1 MTVFTIPAG
10 ESFVDALAR
19 QLLLE
24 SAGEPTRLADMLIL
38 LPNRRSCRAL
48 QEGFL
53 RASEG
58 KPLLLPRLQPLGD
71 DDEEEVGGEDL
82 DLKPAVPPL
91 QRRLLLTRLVLSLG
105 GGRGGQAPSPDQAAR
120 LADELG
126 RLLDQV
132 QTEELSFAQLATL
145 VPEELARHWQI
156 TLDFL
161 TILTEHWPIILAQ
174 YGWMDAAERRNRLL
188 TRRAEAWAAE
198 PPPFPILAAGSTGSQ
213 PATARLLAAI
223 ARLPQGRLV
232 LPGLDR
238 RLTEAE
244 QRQIDHTHPQYALL
258 HLVRSLDLAPA
269 DVPLWPGCAETERA
283 RWVAEAL
290 RPAATTEDWR
300 HLDPTTAEAAFEGV
314 ERLDCPGPREEAAAI
329 ALMMREVLETPAR
342 RAALVTP
349 DRGLARR
356 VTAELGRFDIEI
368 DDSAGRPLTATPPGG
383 FLALTARMVAEEFAP
398 HAALAALKH
407 PLAQGGLAPGQF
419 KARVRRLEK
428 LALRGPRP
436 APGVAGMIALCR
448 KDAELVS
455 WLGHIDRLTRPLAD
469 LMAKISPSLADLLSA
484 HLALAEGLAATPGEP
499 GGAEL
504 WRGDAGRAA
513 HRFAGDLADAAF
525 SLPEM
530 AGRHYPGLLEQLMD
544 GVTVRPSF
552 GGHPRLAIWGPLE
565 ARLQQADLLILG
577 GLNEGSWPPDPSA
590 DPWMSRPMR
599 QRFGLA
605 PPERRIGLAAH
616 DFAQGLCAPRVVLTR
631 PVRAGGAPTVPSRW
645 LLRLDALLRRKA
657 WPEGDWTGWAAA
669 LDRAEQISEGKPP
682 APTPPL
688 AARPR
693 DLPVTAIELW
703 MRDPYGLYAQR
714 ILKLRA
720 LDPIDADPAAR
731 DYGSAVHEAL
741 EHFLKAYPSGPL
753 PPDALQIL
761 IGIGREKLAEVA
773 ARPGLWA
780 FWWPRFESIAA
791 WVVEKERG
799 RRGEIDRSF
808 VEIEGSIEIAAP
820 GGPFRITA
828 KADRIDRFK
837 DGTLGIIDYKTGAP
851 PSAREVAAGFAPQ
864 LPLEAMIARH
874 GGFPEVGRAD
884 VGSLL
889 FWRLKG
895 GLEGGEERSAGR
907 NVAELTEQA
916 FAGLAEL
923 VRRFDDDRTP
933 YEARPHP
940 DRAPKYS
947 DYGHLARLTEW
958 SGGEEEE

>member
-1 MTVFTIPAG
+1 MSVSSIPAG
-10 ESFVDALAR
+10 ESFVDALAGR
-19 QLLLE
+19 LLE
-24 SAGEPTRLADMLIL
+24 ETAGRPTALADMLIL
-38 LPNRRSCRAL
+38 LPTRRACRAL

-58 KPLLLPRLQPLGD
+58 RPLLLPKLQPLGD
-71 DDEEEVGGEDL
+71 DDEEEWAGGDL
-82 DLKPAVPPL
+82 ELPPAVPTL
-91 QRRLLLTRLVLSLG
+91 TRRLLLTRLVLQLG
-105 GGRGGQAPSPDQAAR
+105 GGRGGAIPSPDQATR

-132 QTEELSFAQLATL
+132 QTEELSFAGLAKL
-145 VPEELARHWQI
+145 VPDELAKHWQI

-161 TILTEHWPIILAQ
+161 TILTDYWPIILAEH
-174 YGWMDAAERRNRLL
+174 GWIDSAARRVKLL
-188 TRRAEAWAAE
+188 TRRAEDWAAN
-198 PPPFPILAAGSTGSQ
+198 PPVFPIIAAGSTGSQ

-238 RLTEAE
+238 RLTTAE
-244 QRQIDHTHPQYALL
+244 QQQIDHTHPQYALL
-258 HLVRSLDLAPA
+258 QLVRSLDLAPA
-269 DVPLWPGCAETERA
+269 DVPLWPGCQERERA

-300 HLDPTTAEAAFEGV
+300 LLDPAPAAAAFEGV
-314 ERLDCPGPREEAAAI
+314 ERIDCPGSREEAAVI
-329 ALMMREVLETPAR
+329 ALLMREVLEVPAK

-356 VTAELGRFDIEI
+356 VAAELARFDIDI
-368 DDSAGRPLTATPPGG
+368 DDSAGRSLTVTPPGS
-383 FLALTARMVAEEFAP
+383 FLALTARMVAEDFAP
-398 HAALAALKH
+398 HATLAALKH
-407 PLAQGGLAPGQF
+407 PLAQGALPPGAF
-419 KARVRRLEK
+419 KARVRRLERK
-428 LALRGPRP
+428 VLRGPRP
-436 APGVAGMIALCR
+436 APGIAGMAVLCR
-448 KDAELVS
+448 GDGELTGWLKRLDALTAPLVS
-455 WLGHIDRLTRPLAD
+455 
-469 LMAKISPSLADLLSA
+469 LMAQPEAPLSA
-484 HLALAEGLAATPGEP
+484 LLGAHLDLAVGLAATPDEP
-499 GGAEL
+499 TGADL
-504 WRGDAGRAA
+504 WRHDAGQAA
-513 HRFAGDLADAAF
+513 HRFASDLADAADALGRI
-525 SLPEM
+525 S
-530 AGRHYPGLLEQLMD
+530 GRHYPGLIEQLMA

-577 GLNEGSWPPDPSA
+577 GLNEGTWPPDPTA

-599 QRFGLA
+599 SRFGLA

-631 PVRAGGAPTVPSRW
+631 AVRAGGAPTVPSRW
-645 LLRLDALLRRKA
+645 LLRLDALLRRRV
-657 WPEGDWTGWAAA
+657 WPQGDWLTWAAR
-669 LDRAEQISEGKPP
+669 LDQAEQVSDVRPP

-688 AARPR
+688 RARPR
-693 DLPVTAIELW
+693 ELPVTAIELW

-731 DYGSAVHEAL
+731 DYGSAVHAAL
-741 EHFLKAYPSGPL
+741 ERFLKTYPTAAL
-753 PPDALQIL
+753 PPVALTQL
-761 IGIGREKLAEVA
+761 IEIGRESLAEVA

-780 FWWPRFESIAA
+780 FWWPRFERIAA
-791 WVVEKERG
+791 WVVERESA
-799 RRGEIDRSF
+799 RRVKVRESF
-808 VEIEGSIEIAAP
+808 VEIDGMVEIAAP
-820 GGPFRITA
+820 GGPFKLTA
-828 KADRIDRFK
+828 KADRIDRVS
-837 DGTLGIIDYKTGAP
+837 DGTLAIIDYKTGAP
-851 PSAREVAAGFAPQ
+851 PTIKEVAAGFAPQ
-864 LPLEAMIARH
+864 LPLEAMIARQ
-874 GGFPEVGRAD
+874 GGFAEIGAAEVS
-884 VGSLL
+884 SLL

-895 GLEGGEERSAGR
+895 GLEGGEERPAGK

-923 VRRFDDDRTP
+923 VRRFDDEATP

>member
-1 MTVFTIPAG
+1 MTIFSIPAG

-19 QLLLE
+19 RLLE
-24 SAGEPTRLADMLIL
+24 ETSGEPMTLADMLIL
-38 LPNRRSCRAL
+38 LPTRRACRAL
-48 QEGFL
+48 REGFL

-58 KPLLLPRLQPLGD
+58 RPLLLPRMQPLGD
-71 DDEEEVGGEDL
+71 DDEEEWAAEGIDL
-82 DLKPAVPPL
+82 PPAVPPL
-91 QRRLLLTRLVLSLG
+91 QRRLLLTRLVLQLG
-105 GGRGGQAPSPDQAAR
+105 GGRGGQPPSPDQAAR

-132 QTEELSFAQLATL
+132 QTEELSFAHLAKL
-145 VPEELARHWQI
+145 VPDDLARHWQI

-161 TILTEHWPIILAQ
+161 TILTEYWPIILAEH
-174 YGWMDAAERRNRLL
+174 GWMDTAQRRVRLL
-188 TRRAEAWAAE
+188 TRRAEEWTAD
-198 PPPFPILAAGSTGSQ
+198 PPDFPIIAAGSTGSQ
-213 PATARLLAAI
+213 PATARLLAAV

-238 RLTEAE
+238 RLSAPE
-244 QRQIDHTHPQYALL
+244 RDKLDHTHPQYALW
-258 HLVRSLDLAPA
+258 HLVRSLGLSPA
-269 DVPLWPGCAETERA
+269 EVPLWPGCVEGERA

-300 HLDPTTAEAAFEGV
+300 HLDPSRAAVAFEGV

-329 ALMMREVLETPAR
+329 ALLMRDVLEKPAQ
-342 RAALVTP
+342 RAALITP

-356 VTAELGRFDIEI
+356 VAAELGRFDIEI
-368 DDSAGRPLTATPPGG
+368 DDSAGRTLTATPPGG
-383 FLALTARMVAEEFAP
+383 FLALVARMVAEEFAP

-419 KARVRRLEK
+419 KARVRRLERK
-428 LALRGPRP
+428 ALRGPRP
-436 APGVAGMIALCR
+436 APGIAGLMALCHQ
-448 KDAELVS
+448 DEELIG
-455 WLGHIDRLTRPLAD
+455 WLGRLDRLTAPLAD
-469 LMAKISPSLADLLSA
+469 LMRADEAPLSA
-484 HLALAEGLAATPGEP
+484 LLAAHIALAEGLAGTEEEP

-504 WRGDAGRAA
+504 WRHESGQAA
-513 HRFAGDLADAAF
+513 HRFAADLAEAAG
-525 SLPEM
+525 SLSAI
-530 AGRHYPGLLEQLMD
+530 AGRHYPGLIEQLMD
-544 GVTVRPSF
+544 GVTVRPNY

-577 GLNEGSWPPDPSA
+577 GLNEGTWPPEPAA

-599 QRFGLA
+599 SRFGLA

-616 DFAQGLCAPRVVLTR
+616 DFAQGLCAPKVVLTR
-631 PVRAGGAPTVPSRW
+631 SVRAGGAPTVPSRW
-645 LLRLDALLRRKA
+645 LLRLDALLRRRK
-657 WPEGDWTGWAAA
+657 WPEGNWLGWAAQ
-669 LDRAEQISEGKPP
+669 LDQAEQMSEVRPP
-682 APTPPL
+682 APKPPV

-693 DLPVTAIELW
+693 KLPVTAIELW

-714 ILKLRA
+714 ILGLRA

-731 DYGSAVHEAL
+731 DYGSAVHDAL
-741 EHFLKAYPSGPL
+741 ERFLKTYPSGPL
-753 PPDALQIL
+753 PPDALEKL
-761 IGIGREKLAEVA
+761 IEIGRDSLREVA

-780 FWWPRFESIAA
+780 FWWPRFASIAA
-791 WVVEKERG
+791 WLVDKERI
-799 RRGEIDRSF
+799 RRDQIRESF
-808 VEIEGSIEIAAP
+808 VEIEGEVELAAP
-820 GGPFRITA
+820 AGPFRLTA
-828 KADRIDRFK
+828 KADRIDRLR

-851 PSAREVAAGFAPQ
+851 PSVKEVAAGFAPQ

-874 GGFPEVGRAD
+874 GGFKEIGAAEVS
-884 VGSLL
+884 SLL

-895 GLEGGEERSAGR
+895 GLDGGDERSAGK

-916 FAGLAEL
+916 FSGVVEL
-923 VRRFDDDRTP
+923 VRRFDDENTP

>member
-1 MTVFTIPAG
+1 MAVYSIPAG

-19 QLLLE
+19 QLLIE
-24 SAGEPTRLADMLIL
+24 TAGEPTRLADMLIL
-38 LPNRRSCRAL
+38 LPTRRACRAL

-71 DDEEEVGGEDL
+71 DDEEEIGGEDL
-82 DLKPAVPPL
+82 ELKPAVPPL

-132 QTEELSFAQLATL
+132 QTDELNFAQLEKL
-145 VPEELARHWQI
+145 VPDDLAKHWQI

-174 YGWMDAAERRNRLL
+174 YGWMDAAERRAKML
-188 TRRAEAWAAE
+188 TRRAERWTAD
-198 PPPFPILAAGSTGSQ
+198 PPAFPVLAAGSTGSQ
-213 PATARLLAAI
+213 PATARLLAAV

-238 RLTEAE
+238 RLSESE

-258 HLVRSLDLAPA
+258 HLVRSLDLTPA
-269 DVPLWPGCAETERA
+269 EVPLWPGCQEVDRA

-300 HLDPTTAEAAFEGV
+300 HLDPVGAGAAFDGV
-314 ERLDCPGPREEAAAI
+314 LRLDCPGSREEAAAI
-329 ALMMREVLETPAR
+329 ALMMREVLETPAQ

-349 DRGLARR
+349 DRALARR
-356 VTAELGRFDIEI
+356 VAAELGRFDIEI
-368 DDSAGRPLTATPPGG
+368 DDSAGRSLTATPPGA

-398 HAALAALKH
+398 HATLAALKH
-407 PLAQGGLAPGQF
+407 PLAQGGLPPGQF

-428 LALRGPRP
+428 TALRGPRP
-436 APGVAGMIALCR
+436 APGVEGMLALCH

-455 WLGHIDRLTRPLAD
+455 WLRHIDRLTAPLAD
-469 LMAKISPSLADLLSA
+469 LMRKPGPPLADLLSA
-484 HLALAEGLAATPGEP
+484 HLALAEGLASTAEEP

-504 WRGDAGRAA
+504 WRNDAGRAA
-513 HRFAGDLADAAF
+513 HDFIEKLTDAANL
-525 SLPEM
+525 LPELE
-530 AGRHYPGLLEQLMD
+530 GRHYPGLLEQLMD
-544 GVTVRPSF
+544 GIEVRPSF

-577 GLNEGSWPPDPSA
+577 GLNEGSWPPEPSA

-616 DFAQGLCAPRVVLTR
+616 DFAQALCAPRVVLTR
-631 PVRAGGAPTVPSRW
+631 PVRSGGAPTVPSRW

-657 WPEGDWTGWAAA
+657 WPEGDWIAWAAR
-669 LDRAEQISEGKPP
+669 LDQAEQIIEGRPP

-753 PPDALQIL
+753 PPDALERL
-761 IGIGREKLAEVA
+761 IAIGREKLTEVA

-791 WVVEKERG
+791 WLVEKERG
-799 RRGEIDRSF
+799 RRGEIRQSF
-808 VEIEGSIEIAAP
+808 VEIEGSLELMAP

-828 KADRIDRFK
+828 KADRIDRLA

-851 PSAREVAAGFAPQ
+851 PSAKEVAAGFAPQ
-864 LPLEAMIARH
+864 LPLEAMIARA
-874 GGFPEVGRAD
+874 GGFAEIGRAE
-884 VGSLL
+884 VSSLL

-895 GLEGGEERSAGR
+895 GLDGGEERSAGK

-916 FAGLAEL
+916 FTGLVEL

>member
-1 MTVFTIPAG
+1 MSVYSIPAG

-19 QLLLE
+19 QLLRE
-24 SAGEPTRLADMLIL
+24 TADEPMRLADMLIL
-38 LPNRRSCRAL
+38 LPTRRACRAL

-53 RASEG
+53 RASDG

-71 DDEEEVGGEDL
+71 DDEEEMSGDGIEL
-82 DLKPAVPPL
+82 PPAVPPL
-91 QRRLLLTRLVLSLG
+91 QRRLLLTRLVLHLG
-105 GGRGGQAPSPDQAAR
+105 GGRGGHAPSPDQAAR

-132 QTEELSFAQLATL
+132 QTEELSFSQLANL
-145 VPEELARHWQI
+145 VPDELARHWQI

-174 YGWMDAAERRNRLL
+174 YGWMDAATRRNRLL
-188 TRRAEAWAAE
+188 TARAEAWAAD

-223 ARLPQGRLV
+223 ARLPHGRLV

-238 RLTEAE
+238 RLTEGE
-244 QRQIDHTHPQYALL
+244 QRQLDHTHPQYSLL
-258 HLVRSLDLAPA
+258 QLVRSLDLAPA
-269 DVPLWPGCAETERA
+269 EIPLWPGCAETPRA
-283 RWVAEAL
+283 AWVAEAL

-300 HLDPTTAEAAFEGV
+300 HLDPAEAVAAFEGV

-329 ALMMREVLETPAR
+329 ALMMREVLETPAK

-349 DRGLARR
+349 DRALARR
-356 VTAELGRFDIEI
+356 VAAELGRFDIEI
-368 DDSAGRPLTATPPGG
+368 DDSAGRPLTVTPPGS
-383 FLALTARMVAEEFAP
+383 FLALTARMVAEDFAP
-398 HAALAALKH
+398 HATLAALKH

-419 KARVRRLEK
+419 KARVRRLERR
-428 LALRGPRP
+428 ALRGPRP
-436 APGVAGMIALCR
+436 APGIAGMAALCGQ
-448 KDAELVS
+448 DEELVG
-455 WLGHIDRLTRPLAD
+455 WLGHLARLAAPLAA
-469 LMAKISPSLADLLSA
+469 LMEQKTPSLAALLAA
-484 HLALAEGLAATPGEP
+484 HLALAEGLASTPQEP

-504 WRGDAGRAA
+504 WRHDSGQAA
-513 HRFAGDLADAAF
+513 HRFAADLAEAAGA
-525 SLPEM
+525 LPEM
-530 AGRHYPGLLEQLMD
+530 EGRHYPGLIEQLMD
-544 GVTVRPSF
+544 QITVRPSY

-577 GLNEGSWPPDPSA
+577 GLNEGSWPPDPAA

-599 QRFGLA
+599 SRFGLA

-616 DFAQGLCAPRVVLTR
+616 DFAQGICAPKVVLTR
-631 PVRAGGAPTVPSRW
+631 AVRSGGAPTVPSRW
-645 LLRLDALLRRKA
+645 LLRLDALLRRRA
-657 WPEGDWTGWAAA
+657 WPATPWLGWAAA
-669 LDRAEQISEGKPP
+669 LDQAAQVAEVRPP
-682 APTPPL
+682 APKPPV

-693 DLPVTAIELW
+693 ELPVTAIELW

-714 ILKLRA
+714 ILRLRA

-731 DYGSAVHEAL
+731 DYGSAVHGAL
-741 EHFLKAYPSGPL
+741 ERFLKLYPRGPL
-753 PPDALQIL
+753 PADALQRL
-761 IGIGREKLAEVA
+761 IEIGRESLAEVA

-791 WVVEKERG
+791 WVVDKEQA
-799 RRGEIDRSF
+799 RRGQLRESF
-808 VEIEGSIEIAAP
+808 VEIEGSVELAAP
-820 GGPFRITA
+820 AGRFVLTA
-828 KADRIDRFK
+828 KADRIDRLA

-851 PSAREVAAGFAPQ
+851 PSAKEVAAGFAPQ

-874 GGFPEVGRAD
+874 GGFAAVGKAEVS
-884 VGSLL
+884 SLL

-895 GLEGGEERSAGR
+895 GLDGGEERSAGK
-907 NVAELTEQA
+907 NVAELTDQA
-916 FAGLAEL
+916 FLGLAEL
-923 VRRFDDDRTP
+923 VRRFDDESTP

>member
-1 MTVFTIPAG
+1 MAVFSIPAG
-10 ESFVDALAR
+10 ESFVDALAH
-19 QLLLE
+19 QLLKE
-24 SAGEPTRLADMLIL
+24 TAGEPIRLADMLIL
-38 LPNRRSCRAL
+38 LPTRRACRAL

-71 DDEEEVGGEDL
+71 DDEEEMSSDGIEL
-82 DLKPAVPPL
+82 PPAVPPL

-105 GGRGGQAPSPDQAAR
+105 GGRGGHAPSPDQAAR

-132 QTEELSFAQLATL
+132 QTEELNFSQLTNL
-145 VPEELARHWQI
+145 VPDELAKHWQI

-174 YGWMDAAERRNRLL
+174 YGWMDSAERRNRLL
-188 TRRAEAWAAE
+188 TARAEAWTAN

-223 ARLPQGRLV
+223 ARLPNGRLV

-238 RLTEAE
+238 RLSEAE
-244 QRQIDHTHPQYALL
+244 QRQLDHTHPQYSLL
-258 HLVRSLDLAPA
+258 QLVKSLDLSPA
-269 DVPLWPGCAETERA
+269 QVPLWPGCSETPRA

-290 RPAATTEDWR
+290 RPASTTEDWR
-300 HLDPTTAEAAFEGV
+300 HLDPAEAVAAFADV

-356 VTAELGRFDIEI
+356 VAAELGRFDIEI
-368 DDSAGRPLTATPPGG
+368 DDSAGRSLTVTPPGG
-383 FLALTARMVAEEFAP
+383 FLALTARMVAEAFAP
-398 HAALAALKH
+398 HATLAALKH
-407 PLAQGGLAPGQF
+407 PLAQGGLHPGQF
-419 KARVRRLEK
+419 KARVRRLER

-436 APGVAGMIALCR
+436 APGIAGMIALCR
-448 KDAELVS
+448 KDEELIG
-455 WLGHIDRLTRPLAD
+455 WLGHLGRLSDPLAK
-469 LMAKISPSLADLLSA
+469 LMAEPKPSLAALLAA
-484 HLALAEGLAATPGEP
+484 HIALAEGLASTPEEP
-499 GGAEL
+499 GGADL
-504 WRGDAGRAA
+504 WRNDAGRAA
-513 HRFAGDLADAAF
+513 WQFAADLADATFA
-525 SLPEM
+525 LPEM
-530 AGRHYPGLLEQLMD
+530 EGRHYPGLIEQLMD

-577 GLNEGSWPPDPSA
+577 GLNEGTWPPEPSA

-599 QRFGLA
+599 ARFGLA

-616 DFAQGLCAPRVVLTR
+616 DFAQGICAPKVVMTR
-631 PVRAGGAPTVPSRW
+631 SVRSGGAPTVPSRW
-645 LLRLDALLRRKA
+645 LLRLDALLRRRD
-657 WPEGDWTGWAAA
+657 WPEGDWLAWAAT
-669 LDRAEQISEGKPP
+669 LDEAQQMDETRPPSPKPP
-682 APTPPL
+682 V

-693 DLPVTAIELW
+693 ELPVTAIELW

-714 ILKLRA
+714 ILRLRA

-741 EHFLKAYPSGPL
+741 EHFLKTYPKGPL
-753 PPDALQIL
+753 PSDALDKL
-761 IGIGREKLAEVA
+761 IEIGREKLADVA

-780 FWWPRFESIAA
+780 FWWPRFQSIAA
-791 WVVEKERG
+791 WLVEKERG
-799 RRGEIDRSF
+799 RRSHIRESF
-808 VEIEGSIEIAAP
+808 VEIKGSVEIPAP
-820 GGPFRITA
+820 AGPFTLTA
-828 KADRIDRFK
+828 KADRLDRLD
-837 DGTLGIIDYKTGAP
+837 DGTLAIIDYKTGAP
-851 PSAREVAAGFAPQ
+851 PSPKEVAAGFAPQ

-874 GGFPEVGRAD
+874 GGFAD
-884 VGSLL
+884 VGPAEVSALL

-895 GLEGGEERSAGR
+895 GLEGGEERSAGK
-907 NVAELTEQA
+907 NVAELTDQA
-916 FAGLAEL
+916 FSGVAEL
-923 VRRFDDDRTP
+923 VRRFDDESTP

>member
-1 MTVFTIPAG
+1 MTVFSIPAG
-10 ESFVDALAR
+10 ESFVDALAGR
-19 QLLLE
+19 LLKE
-24 SAGEPTRLADMLIL
+24 TAGDPIGLADMLIL
-38 LPNRRSCRAL
+38 LPTRRACRAL

-58 KPLLLPRLQPLGD
+58 RPLLLPRLQPLGE
-71 DDEEEVGGEDL
+71 DDEEEWAAEGIEL
-82 DLKPAVPPL
+82 PPAVPPL
-91 QRRLLLTRLVLSLG
+91 ARRLLLTRLVLQLG
-105 GGRGGQAPSPDQAAR
+105 GGRGGQTPSPDQAAR

-132 QTEELSFAQLATL
+132 QTEELSFAQLAKL
-145 VPEELARHWQI
+145 VPDELARHWQI

-161 TILTEHWPIILAQ
+161 TILTEYWPIILAEH
-174 YGWMDAAERRNRLL
+174 GWMDTAERRVKML
-188 TRRAEAWAAE
+188 TRRAEEWAAN
-198 PPPFPILAAGSTGSQ
+198 PPSFPIIAAGSTGSQ
-213 PATARLLAAI
+213 PATARLLATI
-223 ARLPQGRLV
+223 ARLPQGRLI

-238 RLTEAE
+238 RLTAVE
-244 QRQIDHTHPQYALL
+244 QKLLDHTHPQYALL
-258 HLVRSLDLAPA
+258 QLVRSLDLTPA
-269 DVPLWPGCAETERA
+269 EVPLWPGCRESERA

-300 HLDPTTAEAAFEGV
+300 HLDPAEAAAAFEGV
-314 ERLDCPGPREEAAAI
+314 ERLDCPGSREEAAAI
-329 ALMMREVLETPAR
+329 ALLMREVLETPAK
-342 RAALVTP
+342 RAALITP
-349 DRGLARR
+349 DRSLARR
-356 VTAELGRFDIEI
+356 VAAELDRFDIEI
-368 DDSAGRPLTATPPGG
+368 DDSAGRGLTITPSGG

-398 HAALAALKH
+398 HATLAALKH
-407 PLAQGGLAPGQF
+407 PLAQGGLNPGQF

-428 LALRGPRP
+428 KVLRGPRP
-436 APGVAGMIALCR
+436 APGIAGMAALCHE
-448 KDAELVS
+448 DDELTL
-455 WLGHIDRLTRPLAD
+455 WLGRLDAQTKPLAA
-469 LMAKISPSLADLLSA
+469 LMAQPETALPALLEA
-484 HLALAEGLAATPGEP
+484 HLTLAESLAATPEEP
-499 GGAEL
+499 EGAEL
-504 WRGDAGRAA
+504 WRHESGQAA
-513 HRFAGDLADAAF
+513 YRFAGDLADAAK
-525 SLPEM
+525 SLGPIS
-530 AGRHYPGLLEQLMD
+530 GRHYPSLLEQLMD
-544 GVTVRPSF
+544 GVTVRPNF

-577 GLNEGSWPPDPSA
+577 GLNEGTWPPEPAA

-599 QRFGLA
+599 SRFGLA

-631 PVRAGGAPTVPSRW
+631 AARAGGAPTVPSRW
-645 LLRLDALLRRKA
+645 LLRLDALLRRRK
-657 WPEGDWTGWAAA
+657 WPEGDWLAWAAQ
-669 LDRAEQISEGKPP
+669 LDQAEQMSEVRPP
-682 APTPPL
+682 APKPPV

-693 DLPVTAIELW
+693 TLPVTAIELW

-714 ILKLRA
+714 ILKLKA

-741 EHFLKAYPSGPL
+741 ERFLKTYPTGPL
-753 PPDALQIL
+753 PPDALSRL
-761 IGIGREKLAEVA
+761 IEIGRESLQEVA

-791 WVVEKERG
+791 WLVEKERA
-799 RRGEIDRSF
+799 RRGTIRESF
-808 VEIEGSIEIAAP
+808 VEIAGEVELASP
-820 GGPFRITA
+820 GGPFTLTA

-837 DGTLGIIDYKTGAP
+837 DGSLGIIDYKTGAP
-851 PSAREVAAGFAPQ
+851 PSVKEVAAGFAPQ

-874 GGFPEVGRAD
+874 GGFKEVGAAE
-884 VGSLL
+884 VSALL

-895 GLEGGEERSAGR
+895 GLEGGDERPAGK

-923 VRRFDDDRTP
+923 VRRFDDPATP